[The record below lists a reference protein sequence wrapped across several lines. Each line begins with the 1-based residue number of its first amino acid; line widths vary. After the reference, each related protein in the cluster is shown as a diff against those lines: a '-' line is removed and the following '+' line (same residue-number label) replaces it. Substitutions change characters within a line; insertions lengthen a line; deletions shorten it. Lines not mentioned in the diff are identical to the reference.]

1 VTTSPSARIF
11 PLENPIKNYAWG
23 SRHSL
28 ATICGRSAPTAEPEA
43 ELWMGTHP
51 GGPSQIASDRNLRE
65 LVAADPATT
74 LGPRVRAEFGDGLP
88 FLLKLLAANEPL
100 SLQAHPSLERA
111 RAGFDREEAAGVPI
125 GAAFRCY
132 KDRNHKPEL
141 LCALTPFH
149 ALVGFRDID
158 ATRRLF
164 EAFDAPELEPL
175 LATLRGDTATAL
187 LAFFQFVISGPPE
200 TRAEIARVTLAGCRA
215 KSPGDAE
222 FSREYA
228 WGVRIGELYPGDSGI
243 ALALALNLLV
253 LEPGEAIHLPAGNLH
268 AYLEGTGVEIMA
280 SSDNVLRGGLTPKH
294 IDVPELLAVL
304 DFHAGPASVVPTE
317 QHGKE
322 TLYLTPS
329 REFALS
335 RFELAD
341 APVTVSPV
349 AGPEIVVT
357 TRGTATVRRGDE
369 SVSLPAGTSA
379 FFPAVGGDYTLAGPA
394 TAFRARVNL

>member
-1 VTTSPSARIF
+1 VTHPPRIL
-11 PLENPIKNYAWG
+11 PLENPIKHYAWG
-23 SRHSL
+23 SRDAL
-28 ATICGRSAPTAEPEA
+28 AKLCGRPAPSAEPEA

-51 GGPSQIASDRNLRE
+51 GGPSRLPNGANLRDF
-65 LVAADPATT
+65 VAADPETT
-74 LGPRVRAEFGDGLP
+74 LGGHVRAEFGDSLP

-111 RAGFDREEAAGVPI
+111 RAGFDREEAAGVPL

-149 ALVGFRDID
+149 ALVGFRPVE

-164 EAFDAPELEPL
+164 EAFGAPELAPL
-175 LATLRGDTATAL
+175 LAALGGDTASAL
-187 LAFFQFVISGPPE
+187 RSFFEVVVSSPAK
-200 TRAEIARVTLAGCRA
+200 TRAALAHVTLAGCRA
-215 KSPGDAE
+215 MAGGSGE

-228 WGVRIGELYPGDSGI
+228 WGVRIGELYPGDPGI

-253 LEPGEAIHLPAGNLH
+253 LEPGEAIYLPAGNLH

-294 IDVPELLAVL
+294 VDVTELLAVL
-304 DFHAGPASVVPTE
+304 DFHAGPASLAATE
-317 QHGKE
+317 RRGVE
-322 TLYLTPS
+322 TRYLTPT

-335 RFELAD
+335 RFDLGD
-341 APVTVSPV
+341 APVEISAVL
-349 AGPEIVVT
+349 GPEIVVA
-357 TRGTATVRRGDE
+357 TRGNVRLTRGEDE
-369 SVSLPAGTSA
+369 LSLASGASAFLPAA
-379 FFPAVGGDYTLAGPA
+379 GGNYTLSGPA
-394 TAFRARVNL
+394 TVFRARVNL